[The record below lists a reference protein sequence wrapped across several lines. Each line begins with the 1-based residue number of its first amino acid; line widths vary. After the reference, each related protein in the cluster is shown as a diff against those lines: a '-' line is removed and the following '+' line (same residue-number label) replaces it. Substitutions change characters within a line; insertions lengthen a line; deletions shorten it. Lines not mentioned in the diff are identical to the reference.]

1 MGRARAVT
9 SPITKT
15 ISQTISA
22 VKAGVRSAIQTVTKD
37 VKAPDAK
44 KLQTATARK
53 KTTLGQKAPAASSP
67 FSAAAANPLLA
78 TGTAGIEEKART
90 RKSILGA

>member
-15 ISQTISA
+15 ISKTISA
-22 VKAGVRSAIQTVTKD
+22 VKAGVRSAVQAVTKD
-37 VKAPDAK
+37 VKVPDAK
-44 KLQTATARK
+44 KLQAATTQK
-53 KTTLGQKAPAASSP
+53 KTKAPAATSP

-78 TGTAGIEEKART
+78 TGTTGIEEKART